1 MGKGGRNKHPRK
13 KTTPLPKVGTP
24 ANDAYRLRQSR
35 KDLVDFGMNR
45 PGERGA
51 ARNKFVVAGGVVL
64 VFLAIVAL
72 IALTL

>member
-45 PGERGA
+45 PGERA

-64 VFLAIVAL
+64 VFLAIVVL